1 MPYPGVPDDKIA
13 DMESCVKKVMAEGK
27 DKDSAIAI
35 CRDSIM
41 GFTIEIV
48 QDPTEINAVLG
59 GSYLPGELLRWENME
74 LARAEVNAN
83 RDELDNAN
91 ITSIAETL
99 PLMPIDDEH
108 KQDKV
113 VGIFTAARNEEGR
126 LLTDGIIYARR
137 YPDIA
142 ELVMSGK
149 KKPSIEA
156 YADVAVC
163 SICGGEFHRAS
174 EYCSHL
180 KDKHGSGA
188 VRRFKGNMRGV
199 GGGIVWNPAGSTASF
214 DLGSVY
220 MVASHEVSGERGQ
233 GQGVGKEKQGD
244 GGTDVCVCPECGA
257 ETEHQRGTP
266 CAEQRCPKCGAAM
279 AGEPAA
285 KTEGGLQMP
294 TIEEI
299 QSQLDEALT
308 KLQKWEADGSELQ
321 TANAGLQAS
330 LDEATAKVAALES
343 DLEALR
349 SENESL
355 VEANRRHV
363 LASVMTSE
371 EFDKQRDV
379 VMSMSDEA
387 VTLLAA
393 KGAKAPKTEPA
404 KQPVTNLDPPSGDQ
418 EITL

>member
-1 MPYPGVPDDKIA
+1 
-13 DMESCVKKVMAEGK
+13 
-27 DKDSAIAI
+27 
-35 CRDSIM
+35 
-41 GFTIEIV
+41 
-48 QDPTEINAVLG
+48 
-59 GSYLPGELLRWENME
+59 
-74 LARAEVNAN
+74 
-83 RDELDNAN
+83 
-91 ITSIAETL
+91 
-99 PLMPIDDEH
+99 
-108 KQDKV
+108 
-113 VGIFTAARNEEGR
+113 
-126 LLTDGIIYARR
+126 
-137 YPDIA
+137 
-142 ELVMSGK
+142 
-149 KKPSIEA
+149 
-156 YADVAVC
+156 
-163 SICGGEFHRAS
+163 
-174 EYCSHL
+174 
-180 KDKHGSGA
+180 
-188 VRRFKGNMRGV
+188 
-199 GGGIVWNPAGSTASF
+199 
-214 DLGSVY
+214 
-220 MVASHEVSGERGQ
+220 
-233 GQGVGKEKQGD
+233 
-244 GGTDVCVCPECGA
+244 
-257 ETEHQRGTP
+257 
-266 CAEQRCPKCGAAM
+266 
-279 AGEPAA
+279 
-285 KTEGGLQMP
+285 MP